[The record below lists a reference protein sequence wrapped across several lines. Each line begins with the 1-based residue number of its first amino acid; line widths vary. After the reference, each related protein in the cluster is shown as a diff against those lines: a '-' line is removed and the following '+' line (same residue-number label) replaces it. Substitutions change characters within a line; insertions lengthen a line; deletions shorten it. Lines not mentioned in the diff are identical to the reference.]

1 MSVNRWKGIQN
12 IPHDAILPCNKKMKA
27 LQTATDDPW
36 EHHTEQSK
44 QVIKTTRCMA
54 RLFIDTSH
62 GWRRETTKR
71 EGWSVAA
78 EVCEA
83 VRLVVGKDWQR
94 VQGLLLGWWK
104 WFTISCAD
112 GCATVNTLKMT
123 ELYNLKISKQVFR
136 YSLIPMCFS
145 VKLSDTLMKELLRD
159 KLPHSPLPVPK

>member
-1 MSVNRWKGIQN
+1 MSVNRARAYKIFHMMQYC
-12 IPHDAILPCNKKMKA
+12 PAIKMKA

-123 ELYNLKISKQVFR
+123 ELYNLKNKQTSISL
-136 YSLIPMCFS
+136 LIDS
-145 VKLSDTLMKELLRD
+145 YVLLSKAVWHFDEGT
-159 KLPHSPLPVPK
+159 S